1 MDFLVNKSEVIQD
14 DIDDLWN
21 KILFWI
27 RDWKG
32 ATVNDRT
39 VIVDTVFR
47 IVRKLLC
54 HHWDV
59 YHSKWLYGLFN
70 KTIERLGHKDEN
82 EVKLFQRQL
91 SKYSE
96 ELSDWINNDYDGHLS
111 EDIETILKAQSA
123 EEKQIKPKGGRKAID
138 PSDITASFN
147 YLPREAHRIERLQAF
162 FNCLNNT
169 FVIADM
175 KDFVDIFQNKTTT
188 KKVLWIRDIIELK
201 YLINQ
206 LDNSKW
212 ITHDGYTK
220 WQITCARFQIRMKDK
235 ENDSGSHT
243 NDSYIIED
251 LKLSQFS
258 SGKKAPKNNPEL
270 DRIIKILDPQTDF
283 GSALEDYLDYK
294 DAQGEHDEIKDTA
307 DALANGLNTDIHL

>member
-1 MDFLVNKSEVIQD
+1 MDFLVIKSEVRQD

-27 RDWKG
+27 RDWEG

-82 EVKLFQRQL
+82 EVRLFQRQL

-96 ELSDWINNDYDGHLS
+96 ELSDWINNEYDGHLS
-111 EDIETILKAQSA
+111 EDIKAILKDQTA
-123 EEKQIKPKGGRKAID
+123 EEKHIKPMGGRKKID
-138 PSDITASFN
+138 LANITASFN
-147 YLPREAHRIERLQAF
+147 YLSRVDHRGERLQAF
-162 FNCLNNT
+162 FNCLNNI

-175 KDFVDIFQNKTTT
+175 KEFVDIFQNKTTT

-220 WQITCARFQIRMKDK
+220 WQITCARFQIRMKVK
-235 ENDSGSHT
+235 ENVSDSLT
-243 NDSYIIED
+243 NDSFIIED

-258 SGKKAPKNNPEL
+258 SGRKVPLSHPEL
-270 DRIIKILDPQTDF
+270 DRIIKILDPRTDF
-283 GSALEDYLDYK
+283 GSALEDYLGYK
-294 DAQGEHDEIKDTA
+294 DAQGEHDELKDTA